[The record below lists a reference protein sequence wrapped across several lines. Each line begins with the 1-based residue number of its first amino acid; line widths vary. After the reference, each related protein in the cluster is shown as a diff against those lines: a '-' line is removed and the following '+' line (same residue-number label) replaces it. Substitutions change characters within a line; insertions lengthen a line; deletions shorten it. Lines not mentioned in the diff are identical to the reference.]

1 MAISKL
7 WVIAF
12 RDLGRNR
19 RRSILTLSAVA
30 LGLALLMAA
39 HGLTAGMLEDTIQ
52 NSIRLQT
59 APRAGARALV

>member
-1 MAISKL
+1 MAFGKL
-7 WVIAF
+7 WAIAF

-19 RRSILTLSAVA
+19 RRSILTLVAVA

-39 HGLTAGMLEDTIQ
+39 HGLTAGMWADTVQ

-59 APRAGARALV
+59 AHVQVRAPLV